1 MDSSTINLF
10 LEEEA
15 STCLDTK
22 WSYWALIEDSEG
34 WLCALLG
41 SVSWFEECWPHL
53 PHYWSGDSKKLE
65 QFALDT
71 ITYSNTRKY
80 LGAETLAVRSKLL
93 NIAENI
99 QLFGDSVIKA
109 IDGTSAGT
117 NTQNLSQ
124 AQIDDFNSSLLSIED
139 SGCVQSFSSHMDAL
153 RESIS
158 GALDDVSTFQS
169 KVSKLKFLLA
179 NNVRPNVEGAL
190 AFSYPRETS
199 SINDART
206 RIEEG
211 KKNGISIEKALFE
224 EKMFLDLRNALAK
237 AKHEEVSSPLI
248 FGHLLMAFLELS
260 ESISRVQPAL
270 SKFELLWIETSSFI
284 LNSKDNV
291 NTIKDIKMLKVF
303 RVRMKKIMEDWNN
316 VKTTLG
322 AQPVIRQ

>member
-1 MDSSTINLF
+1 
-10 LEEEA
+10 
-15 STCLDTK
+15 
-22 WSYWALIEDSEG
+22 
-34 WLCALLG
+34 
-41 SVSWFEECWPHL
+41 
-53 PHYWSGDSKKLE
+53 
-65 QFALDT
+65 
-71 ITYSNTRKY
+71 
-80 LGAETLAVRSKLL
+80 
-93 NIAENI
+93 
-99 QLFGDSVIKA
+99 
-109 IDGTSAGT
+109 
-117 NTQNLSQ
+117 
-124 AQIDDFNSSLLSIED
+124 
-139 SGCVQSFSSHMDAL
+139 
-153 RESIS
+153 
-158 GALDDVSTFQS
+158 
-169 KVSKLKFLLA
+169 VSKLKFLLA